1 MVEGKTILAT
11 ILANA
16 RLELPEGEQPTPF
29 ARITLRPEGRIEAQ
43 SDDGGGPARL
53 VLDVERIGAGR
64 LAVLI
69 ERDLLDAGFRLAE

>member
-29 ARITLRPEGRIEAQ
+29 ARITLRPK
-43 SDDGGGPARL
+43 DGLRL
-53 VLDVERIGAGR
+53 KVTMVEDRPG
-64 LAVLI
+64 
-69 ERDLLDAGFRLAE
+69 